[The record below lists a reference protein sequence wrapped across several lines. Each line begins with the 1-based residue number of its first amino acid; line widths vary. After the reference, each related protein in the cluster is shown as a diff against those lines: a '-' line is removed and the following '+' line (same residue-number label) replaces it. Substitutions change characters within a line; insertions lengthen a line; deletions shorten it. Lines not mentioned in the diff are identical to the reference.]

1 MAIKCIIISLNKQNS
16 IRKGDIMDLDIRK
29 HIINNFKDDNINTL
43 RSAIEESIKEND
55 EITLPGMG
63 VFLELIWQEID
74 EEKKK
79 ELLEIIE
86 RCIKRE
92 TEDEINS

>member
-1 MAIKCIIISLNKQNS
+1 
-16 IRKGDIMDLDIRK
+16 MDLDIRK
-29 HIINNFKDDNINTL
+29 HIINNFKDDDINTL